1 MKPLQLSINTDDK
14 DFFRELINLSMLSKD
29 FKLKFPTQNRALSP
43 DDLMQFANGF
53 GIALASTG
61 AIELF
66 KALIK
71 KFSDKK
77 TSAQTSVNNI
87 DIHNNYAP
95 IFIII
100 QTHIEQQQN
109 KPDQKSQTDGRK

>member
-1 MKPLQLSINTDDK
+1 MTPLQLSVNTDDK

-29 FKLKFPTQNRALSP
+29 FKLKFPAQNRALSP
-43 DDLMQFANGF
+43 DDLMQFANNF

-77 TSAQTSVNNI
+77 TSATTSVNNI
-87 DIHNNYAP
+87 NIHNNYAP
-95 IFIII
+95 ILIII
-100 QTHIEQQQN
+100 QTHIEQQQSN
-109 KPDQKSQTDGRK
+109 PDHKSKAERKK

>member
-1 MKPLQLSINTDDK
+1 MNPLRFSIKTDDK
-14 DFFRELINLSMLSKD
+14 EFFRELISLSMLSKD
-29 FKLKFPTQNRALSP
+29 LKLKFPIQNRALSP
-43 DDLMQFANGF
+43 DDLLQFANSF

-77 TSAQTSVNNI
+77 TSATTSVNNI
-87 DIHNNYAP
+87 NIHNNYAP
-95 IFIII
+95 VFIII
-100 QTHIEQQQN
+100 QTHIEQQQGN
-109 KPDQKSQTDGRK
+109 PDHKSQTE